1 MASERVLL
9 DTDGDGIATITLN
22 RPERL
27 NATAPGMLDEI
38 FDTIEHVAQSDARV
52 LVITGAGRGFCSGQD
67 LKERAPA
74 NTRLLKKR
82 FTPRTG
88 QDSFVRALRHAPQP
102 VIAAVNGPAVGVG
115 FSLALACDLR
125 IASTEAKFGAAWL
138 KRGIPPEALGAY
150 TLPQIVSLPKAME
163 IIFMGKMLDSKEA
176 AEIGLVNEVV
186 PHDKLYE
193 RTHEVAL
200 TLAKGPPIALA
211 MAKRAVYLG
220 LRQDLETFA
229 QYESFTLRNAFQS
242 SDREEGV
249 RSFLEKRDPEF
260 AGE

>member
-1 MASERVLL
+1 M
-9 DTDGDGIATITLN
+9 
-22 RPERL
+22 
-27 NATAPGMLDEI
+27 
-38 FDTIEHVAQSDARV
+38 
-52 LVITGAGRGFCSGQD
+52 
-67 LKERAPA
+67 
-74 NTRLLKKR
+74 
-82 FTPRTG
+82 
-88 QDSFVRALRHAPQP
+88 
-102 VIAAVNGPAVGVG
+102 NGPAVGVG

-150 TLPQIVSLPKAME
+150 TLPQIVPLPKAME